1 MKQMSLHHMKLALCI
16 NVFLLLHLAMGQDE
30 LPLEQLWVDE
40 DAHETAIAQ
49 VSFSPDGTIL
59 ISASTDMIVKM
70 WDAESG
76 EVLHERDEFDDLVL
90 SLAHAP
96 DTSYISIG
104 TCAVSGDIVS
114 QCKQG
119 GIHVWDMENEL
130 DVAILAGHE
139 GLVSDLAYSPDG
151 SLLVSSSTTDIF
163 ENVIIWD
170 VESGEMVRSNRIP
183 GGSVGFVDVSPDGT
197 QLAGAA
203 FAYRDAVEDFAAV
216 VIIWDMET
224 GEELAILPEVMDE
237 PTDIEFSLDG
247 DSLLV
252 SYLGGQ
258 VIIWDLETGE
268 PVQTYEGATRATYS
282 PDGTQI
288 ALVNNASEL
297 VILDRETNEQL
308 ASISEIDGAL
318 NRLIFSPMGD
328 VLAASTGGGAILV
341 WDLAHEGE

>member
-1 MKQMSLHHMKLALCI
+1 MRQINVHLIKQLLCI
-16 NVFLLLHLAMGQDE
+16 NIFLLLHLAMGQDE
-30 LPLEQLWVDE
+30 FPLERLWINE
-40 DAHETAIAQ
+40 DAHESAITQ
-49 VSFSPDGTIL
+49 LSFSPDGSTL
-59 ISASTDMIVKM
+59 VSASTDMTVKV

-76 EVLHERDEFDDLVL
+76 ETLYERDEFDDLVL

-104 TCAVSGDIVS
+104 TCSVSGDTVS

-119 GIHVWDMENEL
+119 VIHVWDMENEL
-130 DVAILAGHE
+130 DVAILEGHQ
-139 GLVSDLAYSPDG
+139 GLVSDLAYLPDG
-151 SLLVSSSTTDIF
+151 SLLVSSSVTDIF

-170 VESGEMVRSNRIP
+170 VESGEVVQSNRIP
-183 GGSVGFVDVSPDGT
+183 GGSVGFVDISPAGT
-197 QLAGAA
+197 QFAGAA

-216 VIIWDMET
+216 VIIWDMDT

-237 PTDIEFSLDG
+237 PTDIEFSPDG
-247 DSLLV
+247 DNLLV

-258 VIIWDLETGE
+258 VIIWDMETGE

-282 PDGTQI
+282 PDGTQV
-288 ALVNNASEL
+288 ALVNNVNEL

-308 ASISEIDGAL
+308 ASTSEIDGAL
-318 NRLIFSPMGD
+318 NRLIFSPTGD
-328 VLAASTGGGAILV
+328 VLAASTRGGAILV